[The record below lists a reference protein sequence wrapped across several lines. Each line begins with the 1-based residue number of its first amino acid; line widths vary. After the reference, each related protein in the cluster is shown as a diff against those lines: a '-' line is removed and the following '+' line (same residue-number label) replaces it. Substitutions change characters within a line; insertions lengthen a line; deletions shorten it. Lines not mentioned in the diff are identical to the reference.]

1 MLGPDEKS
9 LVPFM
14 MRQRMAPGQIPGP
27 VAPQQLTP
35 GFRAPAMGGA
45 PGMAAPPSMP
55 GMDTSA
61 MAGLAALMGGIKPG
75 PNEQQVNATLDKA
88 PPGAAADPFAQ
99 GAAQVAD
106 ASRGSFGGWLRGLF

>member
-9 LVPFM
+9 LLPFM

-45 PGMAAPPSMP
+45 PGMAAPTAMP
-55 GMDTSA
+55 GMDPSA
-61 MAGLAALMGGIKPG
+61 MAGLAALMGGMKAG
-75 PNEQQVNATLDKA
+75 PNEMIVNATNDKA
-88 PPGAAADPFAQ
+88 GTSDPMAQ

-106 ASRGSFGGWLRGLF
+106 ASRGSFGSWLRGLF